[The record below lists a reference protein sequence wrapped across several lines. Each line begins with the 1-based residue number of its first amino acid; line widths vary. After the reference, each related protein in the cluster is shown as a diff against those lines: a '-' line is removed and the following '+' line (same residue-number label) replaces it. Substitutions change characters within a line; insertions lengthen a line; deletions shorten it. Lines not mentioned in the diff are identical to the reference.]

1 MRDGALRL
9 TECTIIAATTI
20 AGLGMA
26 AAATAQARF
35 DVLGGDVVQGLNG
48 MTVYTIRDNRMAQC
62 FTLFVTDGERGATPL
77 PLAIPPPEPTPE
89 QLAKIDTAQTLR
101 DARAERDRQILA
113 LRSRTTFWVNDYAF
127 DQMRIDQDY
136 EQAVSEVLPGL
147 YPSMAAAPGW
157 PTTSRLEMDA
167 MVSRAITEGEAV
179 AVSLSRAPLED
190 RLRAFL
196 ERADAARAPR
206 VAVSGPSP
214 CGQNHGRQ

>member
-9 TECTIIAATTI
+9 TECTILAATTI

-35 DVLGGDVVQGLNG
+35 EVLGGDVVQGLNG

-113 LRSRTTFWVNDYAF
+113 LRSRTTFWVNDYGF
-127 DQMRIDQDY
+127 ERERIDQEY
-136 EQAVSEVLPGL
+136 AEAVREVLPGL
-147 YPSMAAAPGW
+147 HPWATIAPGW
-157 PTTSRLEMDA
+157 PTSSPQETDA
-167 MVSRAITEGEAV
+167 AVSRAITEGDVV
-179 AVSLSRAPLED
+179 AASLSRAPLED
-190 RLRAFL
+190 RLSAFL
-196 ERADAARAPR
+196 ERADVARAPR